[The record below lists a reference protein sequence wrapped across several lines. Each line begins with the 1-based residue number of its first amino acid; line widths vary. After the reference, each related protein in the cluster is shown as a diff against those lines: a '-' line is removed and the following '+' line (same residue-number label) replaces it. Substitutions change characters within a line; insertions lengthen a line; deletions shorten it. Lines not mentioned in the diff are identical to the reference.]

1 MAYHVIIVGFT
12 FSFLLQICI
21 EVCVNNLFLG
31 EHYTNLANLIGIKV
45 FNIYMDVCVYISTRV
60 FCASEYNAALMLS

>member
-12 FSFLLQICI
+12 FSFLLQFCI

-31 EHYTNLANLIGIKV
+31 EHYANLTNLIGIKV

-60 FCASEYNAALMLS
+60 ICASEYNAALMLS